1 MTLDAMYWVWL
12 HSQSKGTGRHCLLA
26 VANKAPGA
34 NCVASVS
41 TAEFIQW
48 SNAAKS
54 SVVTAV
60 DKLLES
66 GELKIIRPA
75 SGSRAATYQMPLAV
89 NFKRPQHGTA
99 GPETG
104 PTEESSRSGNRT
116 PSESSWSGNRTKTDE
131 PLGPETGPHGSG
143 NRTPNGPETGP
154 HYQYPVP
161 KPVVESWET
170 AHPAVRIDPIPDAV
184 RPLVD
189 GMNASGLRVRW
200 PFQGNQ
206 WFEIH
211 ALMKRS
217 GTAALIEYALAAAAG
232 AKTPVLSAKYF
243 LGGWR
248 ELAPMPD
255 PSSDI
260 VPISRPQLR
269 AVNGH
274 QPQQSRPSTTDQ
286 RVAEG
291 LALAARLRAIEEG
304 QQ

>member
-1 MTLDAMYWVWL
+1 MYWVWL

-34 NCVASVS
+34 DCTASVS
-41 TAEFIQW
+41 TAEFMQW

-60 DKLLES
+60 DKLLDS
-66 GELKIIRPA
+66 GELKMIVPA
-75 SGSRAATYQMPLAV
+75 SGSRPAMYALPLAV
-89 NFKRPQHGTA
+89 GFKRPMPGSL
-99 GPETG
+99 GPVSV
-104 PTEESSRSGNRT
+104 PREEASRSGNET
-116 PSESSWSGNRTKTDE
+116 KSTAAGSGNRTE
-131 PLGPETGPHGSG
+131 NENPLGPETVPNGSG
-143 NRTPNGPETGP
+143 NRTNKGPETGP
-154 HYQYPVP
+154 HYQHQYT

-170 AHPAVRIDPIPDAV
+170 AASAPAADRIPDVV

-189 GMNASGLRVRW
+189 GMSASGLSVRW
-200 PFQGNQ
+200 PFIGNQ

-217 GTAALIEYALAAAAG
+217 GTAALIDYALAAAAG
-232 AKTPVLSAKYF
+232 ARTPVLSAKYF

-248 ELAPMPD
+248 ELPPL
-255 PSSDI
+255 PEPGSEI

-274 QPQQSRPSTTDQ
+274 QPQAPRPSTTDQ
-286 RVAEG
+286 RVQQAIDAG
-291 LALAARLRAIEEG
+291 RRVQAMADARKD
-304 QQ
+304 QTS